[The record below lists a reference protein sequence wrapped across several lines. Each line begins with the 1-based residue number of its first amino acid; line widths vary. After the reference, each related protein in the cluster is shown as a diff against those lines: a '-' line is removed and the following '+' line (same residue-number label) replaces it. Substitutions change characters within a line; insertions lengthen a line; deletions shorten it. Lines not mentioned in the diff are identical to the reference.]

1 MRRLALAMVLVLV
14 VGHGGGAQAPAPD
27 EWQAFEGTF
36 SATGRRDTVP
46 VEQGG
51 AAATIRLSGALTIR
65 RGDGLR
71 RGFRVEA
78 IGYEEESGTG
88 VGRAVWTDDRGDRI
102 FSRMVGVPVQTGR
115 RSAATITG
123 GTGRYAGIEGTYT
136 FTWQYVMPGE
146 QGVIQAR
153 TLTLTGRVRRGA
165 MP

>member
-1 MRRLALAMVLVLV
+1 MRRLAWAMVLVLL

-27 EWQAFEGTF
+27 EWQAFHGTF

-51 AAATIRLSGALTIR
+51 VAATVRLSGALTIT

-78 IGYEEESGTG
+78 LGYEEESGTG
-88 VGRAVWTDDRGDRI
+88 MGRAVWTDDRGDRI
-102 FSRMVGVPVQTGR
+102 FSRMVGVPVQAGR

-123 GTGRYAGIEGTYT
+123 GTGRYTGIEGTYT

-153 TLTLTGRVRRGA
+153 TLTFTGRVRRGA